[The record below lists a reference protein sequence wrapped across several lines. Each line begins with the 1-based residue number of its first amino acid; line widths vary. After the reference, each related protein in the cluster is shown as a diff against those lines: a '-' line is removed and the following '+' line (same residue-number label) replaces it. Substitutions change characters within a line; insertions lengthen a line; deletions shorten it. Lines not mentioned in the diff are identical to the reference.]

1 MMKLFITGG
10 RGMVGKNIIALAE
23 KRNIEVIAPSRQ
35 EVDLNSQTSIKEYLS
50 IHRPD
55 AVIHC
60 AGLVGGIQANIAAPY
75 DFCFQNL
82 QIGLNVIQAS
92 YDAGVTRL
100 INMGSSC
107 MYPRVAKNPLK
118 EEQILTGELEP
129 TNEGYA
135 VAKVAVAKLAEY
147 ISAQYDVEYKTL
159 VPCNLYGYWDKFDVN
174 KSHMIP
180 AVIRKI
186 DEAVKSNQSIV
197 DIWGDGLA
205 RREFMFAEDLAD
217 FVLFSLDRFDKLP
230 NTMNV
235 GLGYDYSI
243 NDYYEAV
250 AEVVGYTGI
259 FEHDLTKPAG
269 MKQKLVD
276 VTQQNNLGWIPKT
289 DLTQGI
295 RRTYQFYLNEVL

>member
-1 MMKLFITGG
+1 MKLFVTGG

-23 KRNIEVIAPSRQ
+23 KKGIEVIAPSRQ
-35 EVDLNSQTSIKEYLS
+35 ELNLTSQTAINEYLS
-50 IHRPD
+50 VHKPD
-55 AVIHC
+55 VVVHC

-92 YDAGVTRL
+92 YDAGITQL
-100 INMGSSC
+100 INLGSSC
-107 MYPRVAKNPLK
+107 MYPRLAQNPLK

-135 VAKVAVAKLAEY
+135 IAKVAVAKLAEY
-147 ISAQYDVEYKTL
+147 LSAQYDVDYKTFI
-159 VPCNLYGYWDKFDVN
+159 PCNLYGYWDKFDVN

-217 FVLFSLDRFDKLP
+217 FILFSLERFDKLP

-250 AEVVGYTGI
+250 AEVVGYTGT

-276 VTQQNNLGWIPKT
+276 VTQQTNLGWTPKT

>member
-1 MMKLFITGG
+1 MKLFITGG

-23 KRNIEVIAPSRQ
+23 KKGIEVIAPSRQ
-35 EVDLNSQTSIKEYLS
+35 DLDLTSQAAINEYLS

-55 AVIHC
+55 VVVHC

-92 YDAGVTRL
+92 YDAGITRL
-100 INMGSSC
+100 INLGSSC
-107 MYPRVAKNPLK
+107 MYPRLAQNPLK

-147 ISAQYDVEYKTL
+147 LSAQYGVEYKTL
-159 VPCNLYGYWDKFDVN
+159 IPCNLYGYWDKFDVN

-186 DEAVKSNQSIV
+186 DEAVK
-197 DIWGDGLA
+197 
-205 RREFMFAEDLAD
+205 
-217 FVLFSLDRFDKLP
+217 
-230 NTMNV
+230 
-235 GLGYDYSI
+235 
-243 NDYYEAV
+243 
-250 AEVVGYTGI
+250 
-259 FEHDLTKPAG
+259 
-269 MKQKLVD
+269 
-276 VTQQNNLGWIPKT
+276 
-289 DLTQGI
+289 
-295 RRTYQFYLNEVL
+295 

>member
-1 MMKLFITGG
+1 MKLFVTGG

-23 KRNIEVIAPSRQ
+23 KKGIEVIAPSRQ
-35 EVDLNSQTSIKEYLS
+35 ELNLTSQTAINEYLS
-50 IHRPD
+50 VHKPD
-55 AVIHC
+55 VVVHC

-92 YDAGVTRL
+92 YDAGISQL
-100 INMGSSC
+100 INLGSSC
-107 MYPRVAKNPLK
+107 MYPRLAQNPLK

-135 VAKVAVAKLAEY
+135 IAKVAVAKLAEY
-147 ISAQYDVEYKTL
+147 LSAQYDVDYKTFI
-159 VPCNLYGYWDKFDVN
+159 PCNLYGYWDKFDVN

-217 FVLFSLDRFDKLP
+217 FILFSLERFDKLP

-250 AEVVGYTGI
+250 AEVVGYTGT

-276 VTQQNNLGWIPKT
+276 VTQQTNLGWTPKT

-295 RRTYQFYLNEVL
+295 RRTYQFYLSEVL

>member
-1 MMKLFITGG
+1 MKLFVTGG

-23 KRNIEVIAPSRQ
+23 KKGIEVIAPSRQ
-35 EVDLNSQTSIKEYLS
+35 ELNLTSQTAINEYLS
-50 IHRPD
+50 VHKPD
-55 AVIHC
+55 VVVHC

-92 YDAGVTRL
+92 YDAGITQL
-100 INMGSSC
+100 INLGSSC
-107 MYPRVAKNPLK
+107 MYPRLAQNPLK

-135 VAKVAVAKLAEY
+135 IAKVAVAKLAEY
-147 ISAQYDVEYKTL
+147 LSAQYDVDYKTFI
-159 VPCNLYGYWDKFDVN
+159 PCNLYGYWDKFDVN

-217 FVLFSLDRFDKLP
+217 FILFSLERFDKLP

-250 AEVVGYTGI
+250 AEVVGYTGT

-276 VTQQNNLGWIPKT
+276 VTQQTNLGWTPKT

-295 RRTYQFYLNEVL
+295 RRTYQFYLSEVL

>member
-1 MMKLFITGG
+1 MMKLFVTGG
-10 RGMVGKNIIALAE
+10 LGMVGKNITALAE
-23 KRNIEVIAPSRQ
+23 KKGLEVIAPSRQ
-35 EVDLNSQTSIKEYLS
+35 ELDLTSQSAIHEYLS
-50 IHRPD
+50 NHRPD
-55 AVIHC
+55 VVIHC
-60 AGLVGGIQANIAAPY
+60 AGLVGGIQANITAPY

-92 YDAGVTRL
+92 YDAGITKL
-100 INMGSSC
+100 INLGSSC
-107 MYPRVAKNPLK
+107 MYPRHAQNPLK

-135 VAKVAVAKLAEY
+135 IAKVAVAKLAEY
-147 ISAQYDVEYKTL
+147 LSAQYHVEYKTFI
-159 VPCNLYGYWDKFDVN
+159 PCNLYGYWDKFDVN

-217 FVLFSLDRFDKLP
+217 FILFSLERFNRLP

-250 AEVVGYTGI
+250 AKVVGYTGT
-259 FEHDLTKPAG
+259 FKHDLTKPAG

-276 VTQQNNLGWIPKT
+276 VTQQTNLGWSPKT

-295 RRTYQFYLNEVL
+295 RDTYQFYINEVL